1 MIAFFL
7 FGGILII
14 LLAAMIWAAVR
25 AGEDTGAALAPSE
38 SRDAAIEALRDIE
51 MEYRTD
57 KLAEEEYR
65 RLRARLEKEALAAR
79 DVAAAAVSKREDGA
93 RRG

>member
-79 DVAAAAVSKREDGA
+79 DAAAAAVSKREDGA